1 MLSKGK
7 DRFMLRYFVMVVMM
21 SMSALGAVRFLH
33 ENPDAVDKAATVMRD
48 TIESREARETAA
60 RAQQPSRV
68 FSGTERLRADR
79 AGHYVAEFNFNSR
92 RVKGVVDTGATMIAM
107 NETEARRAGI
117 FVRPNEFVYS
127 VNTANGRVKAARVLI
142 DEVRLGSIRV
152 RSVEAMVLEDDALDT
167 VLIGMSFLNRL
178 RNFQFSNGTLEM
190 KL

>member
-1 MLSKGK
+1 
-7 DRFMLRYFVMVVMM
+7 MLRYFVMVVMM